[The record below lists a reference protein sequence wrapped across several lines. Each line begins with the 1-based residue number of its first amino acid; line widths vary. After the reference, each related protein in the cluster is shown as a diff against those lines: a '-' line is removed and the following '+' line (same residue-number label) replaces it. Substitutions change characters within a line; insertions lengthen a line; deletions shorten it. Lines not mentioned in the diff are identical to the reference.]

1 MLKSKL
7 KRFMIL
13 FLIFNTAIIGFPS
26 FVLASPISTQTV
38 IDMDQR
44 HVHID
49 RIRTSMARED
59 VRTAMIDLGVDPREA
74 EQRVDALTL
83 DELVM
88 LEQQIDNLPAGGVL
102 AALGVVLVV
111 LIVLEV
117 LGVTN
122 IFNHL

>member
-1 MLKSKL
+1 
-7 KRFMIL
+7 
-13 FLIFNTAIIGFPS
+13 
-26 FVLASPISTQTV
+26 
-38 IDMDQR
+38 
-44 HVHID
+44 
-49 RIRTSMARED
+49 MARED